1 MKKIAAIVLLLV
13 ASVSYIHA
21 QQTGGVRGKVVD
33 KNTGEEIGFAGVYI
47 QGTTIGTTTDIEGY
61 YTLPNVNVGTQTV
74 CVQFLGYDSL
84 CANITVVN
92 GKMTTHNFAIEE
104 KATELIIDVTADR
117 DIEQNDTRVSVISI
131 TQKDIMRLP
140 SIGGKADIAQY
151 LQITPGVTFSG
162 DQGGQFYIRGGAPIQ
177 NKILLDGMTIYNA
190 FHSIGFY
197 SVFETDIIRSTDI
210 YTGGFN
216 ASYGGRSSAI
226 VDIRTREANK
236 KRVAGNVTITP
247 FVASGLLE
255 LPIVKPKDEN
265 SSSLGLILTAKHS
278 YLNQVSP
285 KLYSYANEE
294 GVLPYNFTDLYGKL
308 SFSAGNGSRV
318 NAFGFYFDDKANFA
332 NVADYKWVSGGGGVN
347 FRLLP
352 NGSNLAIDGSVT
364 YSTYRADF
372 VEGDRTKERNSAVN
386 SFSGKIDF
394 TYFLPK
400 ERHLV
405 YGVEV
410 NSFATDFNY
419 VNNQGLP
426 FGQTQSNSEAA
437 AYISYKGRFGD
448 LVIEPSF
455 RAHFYASL
463 GEFRAEPRV
472 AMKYNITDWFRI
484 KAAGGMYSQNLISSV
499 DERDVVNLFVGFL
512 GGPESGVYTIEN
524 GNYVKTKSKLQT
536 SIHAVGGLEF
546 NLGRRVTLNVEPYWK
561 SFPQI
566 ISLNRNRTAASD
578 PAYIAEKG
586 NAYGLDILGKY
597 EYKGLY
603 GYLGYSLGYVNRND
617 GVQEYAASF
626 DRRHNLNAMISY
638 EFTVRKN
645 KEITGTEDEIKA
657 EVARR
662 RDRTE
667 KPFEVSLR
675 WNISSG
681 FPFTLTQGFYNLQN
695 FGNGIS
701 TDYITG
707 NTNPTT
713 SVGVIYDE
721 QLNGGRLPYYHRL
734 DFSARYTLDL
744 SKYKKLVFGVSL
756 TNMYNRN
763 NIFYFNRVTYKRVD
777 QFPILPAG
785 SITFKF

>member
-1 MKKIAAIVLLLV
+1 MKQVIAIFFVLFTFHNL
-13 ASVSYIHA
+13 IQA
-21 QQTGGVRGKVVD
+21 QNGGVRGKVTD
-33 KNTGEEIGFAGVYI
+33 KNTGEEIGFASVYI
-47 QGTTIGTTTDIEGY
+47 QGTTEGTTTDIEGFY
-61 YTLPNVNVGTQTV
+61 NLPNIAVGEQTI
-74 CVQFLGYDSL
+74 CVQFLGYNSL
-84 CANITVVN
+84 CMKVNIPK
-92 GKMTTHNFAIEE
+92 GKVATQNFAIEE
-104 KATELIIDVTADR
+104 KANEIIIDVTAER
-117 DIEQNDTRVSVISI
+117 EIEQNETRVSVISI

-216 ASYGGRSSAI
+216 ATYGGRSSAI

-255 LPIVKPKDEN
+255 LPLVKPKDEN
-265 SSSLGLILTAKHS
+265 SSSLGLLLTAKHS
-278 YLNQVSP
+278 YLNEVSP

-294 GVLPYNFTDLYGKL
+294 GLLPYNFTDIYGKL
-308 SFSAGNGSRV
+308 SFASGNGSRI

-332 NVADYKWVSGGGGVN
+332 NVANSKWVSGGGGIN

-352 NGSNLAIDGSVT
+352 SGSNLAIDGSVT
-364 YSTYRADF
+364 YSTYKADF
-372 VEGDRTKERNSAVN
+372 IEGENAKERSSAIN

-394 TYFLPK
+394 TYFFPK
-400 ERHLV
+400 ERQLL
-405 YGVEV
+405 YGLEI
-410 NSFATDFNY
+410 NSFYTDFNFT
-419 VNNQGLP
+419 NNQGLP
-426 FGQTQSNSEAA
+426 FGQQQTNSEAA
-437 AYISYKGRFGD
+437 AYLAYKGRFGNF
-448 LVIEPSF
+448 VIEPSF

-463 GEFRAEPRV
+463 GEFRAEPRL
-472 AMKYNITDWFRI
+472 AMKYNVTDWFRI
-484 KAAGGMYSQNLISSV
+484 KAAGGLYSQNLISSV

-524 GNYVKTKSKLQT
+524 GRYTKAKSRLQT
-536 SIHAVGGLEF
+536 SIHAVGGFEF
-546 NLGRRVTLNVEPYWK
+546 NIGKRVTLNVEPYWK
-561 SFPQI
+561 LFPQI
-566 ISLNRNRTAASD
+566 ISLNRNRVSAND

-586 NAYGLDILGKY
+586 KAYGLDVLAKY

-603 GYLGYSLGYVNRND
+603 GYVGYSLGYVDRDD
-617 GVQEYAASF
+617 GVQVYHASF
-626 DRRHNLNAMISY
+626 DRRHNFNAMISY
-638 EFTVRKN
+638 EFSLRKDA
-645 KEITGTEDEIKA
+645 EITGTEEEVKA
-657 EVARR
+657 EIAKRR
-662 RDRTE
+662 ERTE

-675 WNISSG
+675 WNIASG

-695 FGNGIS
+695 FSDGIS
-701 TDYITG
+701 TDYLTG
-707 NTNPTT
+707 NTNPNTDL
-713 SVGVIYDE
+713 GVIYE
-721 QLNGGRLPYYHRL
+721 QQLNGGRLPYYHRL